1 MGRKLV
7 RQTSSII
14 WQDTQHQV
22 LFVVL
27 DRIKDGCV
35 GMGEIEKL
43 QIYAENHFAI
53 EEEYM
58 EQLQYPHREQHIMAH
73 NKFREELQA
82 LVEQQQ
88 DMDSDFQYYVGTFL
102 TEWLTRHVFGIDK
115 QLEDFIQLSS
125 SK

>member
-1 MGRKLV
+1 M
-7 RQTSSII
+7 
-14 WQDTQHQV
+14 
-22 LFVVL
+22 L